1 MLLALSAVTGS
12 AAGLQTSLLA
22 RSRPTVLHR
31 VRVDAVLGLLRQP
44 LGEFERRSRGDLVA
58 RVTSDVDKLG
68 HVVSEAIP
76 FAVGDVVALAAALFG
91 LFLVSPLIALLSL
104 LVIPPMAIAGRW
116 LQRRAAVVYP
126 AERAAAGA
134 ATGEFTESI
143 EGLETIRTFG
153 CQARRHESLR
163 AANRHAVATTQVG
176 MHMRNRFS
184 IAVTTSQAFVT
195 ATITIVVATLAADAT
210 ISVGAASA
218 GLLALG
224 GVYAPLASLLEWV
237 DEIQSA
243 GAALDRVVALATPA
257 TATPPPSA
265 RRATSRPPCGDRVRA
280 RVVLVPSRAT
290 RCCVTCRSRSPP
302 ASGWALVGET
312 GAGKSTIARL
322 IAGLA
327 RPDRGTVTL
336 AGDRPPTLAVQEGFV
351 LHDTVAANL
360 RLVVPSASDATMTA
374 AFEAM
379 GVSDWFGRLSS
390 GLSTPAVE
398 LSDGG
403 APTRQRRPHR
413 AARPGGR
420 RARRGHQ
427 RARRHDR
434 ATGRRG
440 TRPHAGRPHGR
451 GDRPPRQHRRA
462 LRSGAARAR
471 RTPDGRATD
480 PGVAETEVAD
490 PSVTVPENLY

>member
-1 MLLALSAVTGS
+1 MCAVLVLVSTIGRGAMAPVIEWAIDDGVVAGELDVVRVAALVLLALSAVTGL

-22 RSRPTVLHR
+22 RTGQRILHR
-31 VRVDAVLGLLRQP
+31 VRVDAVSGLLRQP

-68 HVVSEAIP
+68 RVVSEAIP

-104 LVIPPMAIAGRW
+104 LAIPPMAIAGRW

-153 CQARRHESLR
+153 RQRRRHESLR
-163 AANRHAVATTQVG
+163 AANRHAVAATQVG
-176 MHMRNRFS
+176 THMRNRFS

-195 ATITIVVATLAADAT
+195 ATITIVVATLAAGAT

-257 TATPPPSA
+257 TAD
-265 RRATSRPPCGDRVRA
+265 ATAVGAAPAQPTTLWRSSSSTCGSRT
-280 RVVLVPSRAT
+280 SRAT

-302 ASGWALVGET
+302 ASGWHW
-312 GAGKSTIARL
+312 S
-322 IAGLA
+322 
-327 RPDRGTVTL
+327 
-336 AGDRPPTLAVQEGFV
+336 
-351 LHDTVAANL
+351 
-360 RLVVPSASDATMTA
+360 
-374 AFEAM
+374 
-379 GVSDWFGRLSS
+379 
-390 GLSTPAVE
+390 
-398 LSDGG
+398 
-403 APTRQRRPHR
+403 
-413 AARPGGR
+413 
-420 RARRGHQ
+420 
-427 RARRHDR
+427 
-434 ATGRRG
+434 
-440 TRPHAGRPHGR
+440 GRPV
-451 GDRPPRQHRRA
+451 PASRR
-462 LRSGAARAR
+462 S
-471 RTPDGRATD
+471 P
-480 PGVAETEVAD
+480 V
-490 PSVTVPENLY
+490 